1 MVFHGPTSEIQHR
14 ARKSASVLG
23 SKWAWFCALFVCLLY
38 FRLKRFLIVSLVKA
52 HVLFFKTLFL
62 LS

>member
-1 MVFHGPTSEIQHR
+1 MVFHGPTSEVQHR
-14 ARKSASVLG
+14 ARKSASVLC
-23 SKWAWFCALFVCLLY
+23 SKWTWFCALFVGLFY

-52 HVLFFKTLFL
+52 HVLLFKTRFV